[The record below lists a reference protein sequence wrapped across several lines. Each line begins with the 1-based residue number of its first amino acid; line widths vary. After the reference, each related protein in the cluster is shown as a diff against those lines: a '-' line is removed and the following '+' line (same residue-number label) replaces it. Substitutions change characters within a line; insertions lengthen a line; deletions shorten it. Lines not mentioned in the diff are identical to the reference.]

1 MKSFDFSQLKMDC
14 LNPVCIDGSALEHKG
29 KALHFH
35 NITELDEYIST
46 LTAEMCQA
54 RKDNVKLIEPDY
66 QEVQQSIPELIVW
79 AESIKKHTML
89 FLDSSESSKNLTNDK
104 CRRILEYCDA
114 IIEKA
119 KEYKLNI
126 ETMYNR
132 FRNGTIRISAVGAA
146 GQGKS
151 TFAKYYTGL
160 SNGVIPTH
168 KKENEET
175 TGTVCTLI
183 HTDSNTIKHIASYYT
198 QQDILDTLNYYL
210 EEIKEVTGNKE
221 NSNFRLMGLSKFED
235 FEKDFIRNIG
245 KLRIDEIPNNS
256 KLTTDIRKGLEA
268 FFAPTELV
276 RGGYWYNFLGK
287 EDHELRSNDEQLQH
301 ILMSDP
307 TKLYLAVKE
316 VKTYIRFPKNG
327 EIFKNFEIVDTKGVG
342 SAAGAHASKEVYSAI
357 DSSDAVFSIQ
367 SVTSDVLYTFY
378 NKYLL
383 SRYAGD
389 EMFRRKHFMILNPYI
404 GSDYN
409 IAVNTLQ
416 PMKLSD
422 ITYCGSLYARECHRS
437 ECVKSEHDDNL
448 DCILTCPVNSE
459 CQSFVD
465 YVVRNMLLRVSTM
478 VYELDKDRI
487 DKRRN
492 DRIELATSINNLST
506 ELMNTDDYIY
516 KSREDVVENIV
527 RGFLKQ
533 THRYIMDIPVSDVE
547 NADKEYVQY
556 VEEGNEITLYDIIT
570 SETGEL
576 RKSDKRF
583 TRSHNEDV
591 DDFIRREIREGLKD
605 SYETFARHF
614 IDKQWIEEEQSGGFI
629 EDFGDGLS
637 KRIARVMSKLNT
649 QKELDPKVR
658 EEISSEIWSKLNLNV
673 IFPET
678 NGRWQGKLLRESKLF
693 GDLDGVFAPRL
704 ADDQAPKPL
713 FTPYLMLYK
722 YFKGG
727 NSEFDLPE
735 IEDEVGRVKGNQ
747 YLKKERLIDVAVEI
761 LYKIGIHKL
770 IENIYNSHS
779 ERNQRKRIKET
790 LSGLVGVQYGYD
802 DCKDF
807 YSMYSELI
815 LSDEEIA
822 KINLATSWQSIKDIN
837 KKIQTSPFVHNCI
850 DNNL

>member
-1 MKSFDFSQLKMDC
+1 
-14 LNPVCIDGSALEHKG
+14 
-29 KALHFH
+29 
-35 NITELDEYIST
+35 
-46 LTAEMCQA
+46 
-54 RKDNVKLIEPDY
+54 
-66 QEVQQSIPELIVW
+66 
-79 AESIKKHTML
+79 
-89 FLDSSESSKNLTNDK
+89 
-104 CRRILEYCDA
+104 
-114 IIEKA
+114 
-119 KEYKLNI
+119 
-126 ETMYNR
+126 MYDR

-183 HTDSNTIKHIASYYT
+183 HTDSDEVKHIASYYT
-198 QQDILDTLNYYL
+198 RQDILETLNYYL
-210 EEIKEVTGNKE
+210 DVIKEVTGNRD
-221 NSNFRLMGLSKFED
+221 NPNFRLVGVTKFVD
-235 FEKDFIRNIG
+235 FDKDFIDNIG
-245 KLRIDEIPNNS
+245 KLRIDEIPNS
-256 KLTTDIRKGLEA
+256 SRLTIDIREGIEA
-268 FFAPTELV
+268 FFAQTQLI

-287 EDHELRSNDEQLQH
+287 EPHELSSNEEQQQH
-301 ILMSDP
+301 ILMTDP
-307 TKLYLAVKE
+307 TALYLAVKE

-327 EIFKNFEIVDTKGVG
+327 NIFNNFEIVDTKGIG
-342 SAAGAHASKEVYSAI
+342 SAAGAHACKEVYNAI

-367 SVTSDVLYTFY
+367 SIATDKMYTFY

-383 SRYAGD
+383 NRYAGD
-389 EMFRRKHFMILNPYI
+389 EMFSKKHFMILNPYS
-404 GSDYN
+404 GSDYK
-409 IAVNTLQ
+409 IAVNDLKGTR
-416 PMKLSD
+416 LSYFA
-422 ITYCGSLYARECHRS
+422 YCGSLYAKECHRS

-448 DCILTCPVNSE
+448 DCILTCPINSE
-459 CQSFVD
+459 CQNFVD
-465 YVVRNMLLRVSTM
+465 HVVRNMLLRVSTM
-478 VYELDKDRI
+478 VYELDRDRI
-487 DKRRN
+487 NKRRN
-492 DRIELATSINNLST
+492 DRIELATCINKLST

-527 RGFLKQ
+527 LGFLKQ
-533 THRYIMDIPVSDVE
+533 THRYIMDIPVSDVD

-556 VEEGNEITLYDIIT
+556 VEEGKEITLYDIIT

-583 TRSHNEDV
+583 TRSHNENV

-658 EEISSEIWSKLNLNV
+658 EEISSEIWSKLYLNV

-678 NGRWQGKLLRESKLF
+678 NGHWQSKLLRDSKLF

-722 YFKGG
+722 YFKEH
-727 NSEFDLPE
+727 NSEVDLPE

-747 YLKKERLIDVAVEI
+747 YLIKERLIDVAVEV

-779 ERNQRKRIKET
+779 ETNQRKRIKES

-815 LSDEEIA
+815 LSDEENA
-822 KINLATSWQSIKDIN
+822 KINLASSWQSIKELN
-837 KKIQTSPFVHNCI
+837 KKIQTSPFVRNSV
-850 DNNL
+850 DYE

>member
-35 NITELDEYIST
+35 NISELDEYIST

-66 QEVQQSIPELIVW
+66 QEVQQSIPELIAW
-79 AESIKKHTML
+79 AESIKKHTLL

-126 ETMYNR
+126 ETMYER
-132 FRNGTIRISAVGAA
+132 FCNGTIRISAVGAA

-151 TFAKYYTGL
+151 TFSKYYTGL
-160 SNGVIPTH
+160 ANGVIPTH

-183 HTDSNTIKHIASYYT
+183 HTESDDIKHIASYYT

-210 EEIKEVTGNKE
+210 EAIKGATKN
-221 NSNFRLMGLSKFED
+221 NNFRLFGLSKFED
-235 FEKDFIRNIG
+235 FEKDFIPNIG
-245 KLRIDEIPNNS
+245 KLNLDDIPEAAS
-256 KLTTDIRKGLEA
+256 TTDLRCGLEA
-268 FFAPTELV
+268 FFAPTQEI
-276 RGGYWYNFLGK
+276 RGGYWYSFLGK
-287 EDHELRSNDEQLQH
+287 KPHELKSNQEQQQH

-307 TKLYLAVKE
+307 TSLYLAVKE
-316 VKTYIRFPKNG
+316 VKTYIRFPNNG
-327 EIFKNFEIVDTKGVG
+327 NIFQNFEIVDTKGVG
-342 SAAGAHASKEVYSAI
+342 SAAGSHVIREVCSAI

-367 SVTSDVLYTFY
+367 AIQSDTNFPFY
-378 NKYLL
+378 NHKHLL
-383 SRYAGD
+383 ERYGGD
-389 EMFRRKHFMILNPYI
+389 KMFKDKHFMILNPYS
-404 GSDYN
+404 GSDVS
-409 IAVNTLQ
+409 IALKTIKNS
-416 PMKLSD
+416 KLAGNYA
-422 ITYCGSLYARECHRS
+422 YCGSLYEKGCHRS
-437 ECVKSEHDDNL
+437 ECVKQEHDSNM
-448 DCILTCPVNSE
+448 DCILTCPVNSS
-459 CQSFVD
+459 CKTFVD

-533 THRYIMDIPVSDVE
+533 THRYIMDIPVSDEE

-583 TRSHNEDV
+583 MRSNNEDV

-678 NGRWQGKLLRESKLF
+678 NGHWQGKLLRDSKLF

-779 ERNQRKRIKET
+779 ERNQRKRIKEA